1 MTNPQKKDGA
11 IASTNND
18 ADPFANLSEL
28 RLSQSF
34 IESAGAKKALT
45 TVPVRK
51 PNPQDWVRVHPGA
64 DYRMEFAFIELKDDR
79 ELYLIHPNVA
89 ADVSNETFSATLYT
103 AINRQRVVFLWP
115 VRLPAADGRE
125 LDWHRSA
132 RLGAELAMTRW
143 IRLASNMS
151 LRAYDTY
158 EATGSIAEPEWPE
171 HTFQELLRVA
181 FPRDRF
187 VGSLDHPVL
196 KRLRGE

>member
-1 MTNPQKKDGA
+1 MSDDNV
-11 IASTNND
+11 
-18 ADPFANLSEL
+18 DPFADLSTL

-34 IESAGAKKALT
+34 IESAGAKKVLT

-51 PNPQDWVRVHPGA
+51 PNSQDWVRVHPAA

-89 ADVSNETFSATLYT
+89 ADVSNETFSATLFT

-132 RLGAELAMTRW
+132 RQAAELAMTRW
-143 IRLASNMS
+143 IRVASNMS
-151 LRAYDTY
+151 LRAYEIV
-158 EATGSIAEPEWPE
+158 EATGNIAEPEWPE
-171 HTFQELLRVA
+171 HTFQDLLRVA

>member
-11 IASTNND
+11 IASTDND

-51 PNPQDWVRVHPGA
+51 PNPQDWVRVHPGV

-79 ELYLIHPNVA
+79 ELYLIHSNVA
-89 ADVSNETFSATLYT
+89 ADASNETFSATLYT

-132 RLGAELAMTRW
+132 RPGG
-143 IRLASNMS
+143 
-151 LRAYDTY
+151 RACND
-158 EATGSIAEPEWPE
+158 SVDSS
-171 HTFQELLRVA
+171 RVQYVA
-181 FPRDRF
+181 
-187 VGSLDHPVL
+187 
-196 KRLRGE
+196 

>member
-11 IASTNND
+11 IASTDND

-51 PNPQDWVRVHPGA
+51 PNPQDWVRVHPGV

-79 ELYLIHPNVA
+79 ELYLIHSNVA
-89 ADVSNETFSATLYT
+89 ADASNETFSATLYT

-158 EATGSIAEPEWPE
+158 EATGSIADPEWPE
-171 HTFQELLRVA
+171 HSFQELLRVA

-187 VGSLDHPVL
+187 VGSPDHPVL